1 MEIAETLKTEVT
13 AHYDVAVCG
22 GGIAGISAAL
32 SAARSGASV
41 LLIEN
46 SYILGGLA
54 TSGLVT
60 VYLPLCDGFGRQVSF
75 GICEELIRL
84 SAKHGTDGY
93 DGAEWFNDNPRESR
107 MEHRFEIQYN
117 PHFFAIEAE
126 QLLARSGVDIL
137 YGTKLC
143 AVKTDGKKLT
153 HLIVENKSGRSAVS
167 AAAAVDATGDADI
180 FWYSGP
186 ETEEFKPKNV
196 LACWYYFE
204 GKNGAQL
211 KMLGY
216 SEDPRADK
224 NEALIERRF
233 SGLDARDNSEMV
245 QLSHEQMLLDAVK
258 SGVKFVTMPTIPQLR
273 MTRRIVGE
281 YVLDSTEVH
290 KKFDSSI
297 GMISDWRER
306 GPVYEI
312 PFETLYS
319 NKCSNV
325 FAAGRCISVTD
336 SMWDISRVIPAC
348 AVTGE
353 ASGIAAAMCAAG
365 DVDVCVLQE
374 RLRKNGV
381 VLHEDELRD

>member
-1 MEIAETLKTEVT
+1 MEIAENLKTKVSAE
-13 AHYDVAVCG
+13 YDVAVCG

-32 SAARSGASV
+32 AAARSGASV
-41 LLIEN
+41 LLVEN

-60 VYLPLCDGFGRQVSF
+60 IYLPLCDGFGRQVSF

-84 SAKHGTDGY
+84 SAKHGTEGY

-107 MEHRFEIQYN
+107 MEHRFEIQFN

-126 QLLARSGVDIL
+126 QLLAREGVDIL

-143 AVKTDGKKLT
+143 SVKTDGKKLT
-153 HLIVENKSGRSAVS
+153 HIIVENKSGRSAVS
-167 AAAAVDATGDADI
+167 VTTAVDATGDADI
-180 FWYSGP
+180 FRYAGL
-186 ETEEFKPKNV
+186 ETEEFKPQNV

-245 QLSHEQMLLDAVK
+245 QLSHEQMLIDAEK

-281 YVLDSTEVH
+281 YVLDSAEVH

-312 PFETLYS
+312 PFETLYT
-319 NKCSNV
+319 NKCKNI

-353 ASGIAAAMCAAG
+353 ASGIAAAMCAADG
-365 DVDVCVLQE
+365 VDVCRLQE

-381 VLHEDELRD
+381 ILHENDLG

>member
-1 MEIAETLKTEVT
+1 MEIVENLKTKVSAE
-13 AHYDVAVCG
+13 YDVAVCG
-22 GGIAGISAAL
+22 GGVAGISAAL
-32 SAARSGASV
+32 AAARSGASV
-41 LLIEN
+41 LFVEN

-60 VYLPLCDGFGRQVSF
+60 IYLPLCDGFGRQVSF

-84 SAKHGTDGY
+84 SAKHGTEGY
-93 DGAEWFNDNPRESR
+93 DGAEWLNDNPRESR
-107 MEHRFEIQYN
+107 MEHRFEIQFN

-126 QLLARSGVDIL
+126 QLLVREGVDIL

-153 HLIVENKSGRSAVS
+153 HIIVENKSGRSAVS
-167 AAAAVDATGDADI
+167 VAAAVDATGDADI
-180 FWYSGP
+180 FRYAEI

-245 QLSHEQMLLDAVK
+245 QLSHEQMLIDAEK

-281 YVLDSTEVH
+281 YVLDSVEVH

-312 PFETLYS
+312 PFETLYT
-319 NKCSNV
+319 NKCKNI

-353 ASGIAAAMCAAG
+353 ASGIAAAMCAADG
-365 DVDVCVLQE
+365 VDIGRIQE
-374 RLRKNGV
+374 QLRKNGV
-381 VLHEDELRD
+381 ILHENDLG